1 MDSSIGDREQ
11 TGYIEEGELAIEFGF
26 SRAVLTR
33 SVAHRKSQA
42 TGPHDSQIPVLG
54 NATLA
59 SQVALRVGFSSCV
72 FIPRPSA
79 GRPI

>member
-26 SRAVLTR
+26 SGAVLTR

-42 TGPHDSQIPVLG
+42 TGPHDSQ
-54 NATLA
+54 LA
-59 SQVALRVGFSSCV
+59 LV
-72 FIPRPSA
+72 FIYLFVGEPVVGLQSLSEVTDNVSLA
-79 GRPI
+79 